1 VGGLDVLLVTVDST
15 QGWRSSSRELTD
27 AFTRAGASAACVT
40 TARPRAVRTFALTD
54 LVQARAA
61 RTTAARAVAERK
73 PKAVVY
79 CSTTAALLW
88 PRAGAIWVDAI
99 AAGNR
104 PGRHGVWQRPVE
116 RRRLAQAPLVMAVSE
131 RSLEPLEP
139 PRPDTVLV
147 RSPVEPSGP
156 APPPAERDLTV
167 LAYAADPAKRRLD
180 FLLSEWARARRGN
193 ETLLIAGLE
202 PREPVDGVEWVG
214 RLPRAE
220 YRALLR
226 RTRVFMTAPRYED
239 YGIAA
244 LEGLADGCLLATT
257 PAPGPYPALAMARQL
272 DPRLVS
278 EDLAGA
284 VRIALDHP
292 HPAYLERARALLR
305 PFGRA
310 ALERTVAEQVLPR
323 LVPA

>member
-1 VGGLDVLLVTVDST
+1 MLLVTVDST

-27 AFTRAGASAACVT
+27 AFTRAGASAECVT

-61 RTTAARAVAERK
+61 RATAARAVAEHK
-73 PKAVVY
+73 PGAIVY
-79 CSTTAALLW
+79 CSSTAALLW
-88 PRAGAIWVDAI
+88 PRPGAIWVDAI
-99 AAGNR
+99 AAENR

-116 RRRLAQAPLVMAVSE
+116 RRRLGQAPLVMAMSE
-131 RSLEPLEP
+131 RSLESLSP
-139 PRPDTVLV
+139 PRPDTIVV

-156 APPPAERDLTV
+156 APPPGERDVAV
-167 LAYAADPAKRRLD
+167 LAYAADPGKRRLD
-180 FLLSEWARARRGN
+180 FLLSEWTRARRGD
-193 ETLLIAGLE
+193 ESLLIAGL
-202 PREPVDGVEWVG
+202 PRRDPIDGVEWVG

-244 LEGLADGCLLATT
+244 LEALADGCLLATT
-257 PAPGPYPALAMARQL
+257 PASGPYPALALAREL

-284 VRIALDHP
+284 VRTALDEP
-292 HPAYLERARALLR
+292 SPAYVDRARALLA

-310 ALERTVAEQVLPR
+310 ALERTVAEELLPR
-323 LVPA
+323 LIPA